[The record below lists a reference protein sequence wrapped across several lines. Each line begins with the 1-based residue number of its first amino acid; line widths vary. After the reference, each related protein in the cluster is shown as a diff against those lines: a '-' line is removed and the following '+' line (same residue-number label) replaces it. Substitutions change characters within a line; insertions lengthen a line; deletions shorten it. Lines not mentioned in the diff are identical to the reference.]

1 MNEDR
6 ALILY
11 QSILAAW
18 TFLHKH
24 VDNPPVTSDDWN
36 RLIHEYT
43 YESQKCFNNGYNEA
57 DGYSEKY
64 DKALADYRLNVFNAG
79 FCYLNEITSRER
91 RTIKMWYWYLI
102 IVGAAMLAYYA
113 LCAVRKED
121 KDK

>member
-1 MNEDR
+1 MWRDKTMNEDR

-18 TFLHKH
+18 TFLHKY

-79 FCYLNEITSRER
+79 FCYLNEIT
-91 RTIKMWYWYLI
+91 K
-102 IVGAAMLAYYA
+102 
-113 LCAVRKED
+113 K
-121 KDK
+121 